1 MFCLTDYVNTTTI
14 DVTTGTKYQFDQLKE
29 TKKCKST
36 INIPVDMM
44 FQYIKAVITATDLP
58 SDFF

>member
-44 FQYIKAVITATDLP
+44 FQNIKAVITATDLP